1 MLKECYSFVKIWL
14 KLQKGKV
21 RLAAFPRYSIAL
33 FAVTLPLLLLLSSP
47 DSFAR
52 SDCQQFGAQ
61 GSANYELE
69 VAASG
74 EGRSRL
80 GASAFAL
87 SDSYPVASEVWQ
99 VLLQDAVIARLK
111 LPFQWRFALVDD
123 GSMNAFSFPDGEV
136 VVDRKLASLLGKNR
150 GLWAALLSHEI
161 AHVARCHWLQRYS
174 YESRLQGRQP
184 NFGIVPNVMDSRWRM
199 AAFDRQMDFPISQ
212 STLSRELEFE
222 ADNEG
227 MMLMARTGFH
237 PAFELAIHQLM
248 EANVSDASS
257 STASSSTHPSWRA
270 RDRNSKKAYSKAV
283 DEFSRRWPATDPSP
297 GGAPP
302 TVVFLGEP
310 KSGGQGPPKVI
321 FSLRCVNPGQPLR
334 SVLTLYEKTEKNGA
348 PREAIEFWEPA
359 TCSTHDEKK
368 TLTVTLPA
376 DRHADPDWKGQIR
389 ILNSAGVALGRSGF
403 FAIHTEK
410 SATRESSFNPL
421 AYQDFSTRH

>member
-33 FAVTLPLLLLLSSP
+33 FAVTLPLLLLLFSP

-136 VVDRKLASLLGKNR
+136 VVDRKLASC
-150 GLWAALLSHEI
+150 WARI
-161 AHVARCHWLQRYS
+161 AGYGQRCCRM
-174 YESRLQGRQP
+174 RLHMWRAATGFSDIPMSQ
-184 NFGIVPNVMDSRWRM
+184 DSR
-199 AAFDRQMDFPISQ
+199 
-212 STLSRELEFE
+212 
-222 ADNEG
+222 G
-227 MMLMARTGFH
+227 
-237 PAFELAIHQLM
+237 
-248 EANVSDASS
+248 
-257 STASSSTHPSWRA
+257 
-270 RDRNSKKAYSKAV
+270 
-283 DEFSRRWPATDPSP
+283 
-297 GGAPP
+297 
-302 TVVFLGEP
+302 
-310 KSGGQGPPKVI
+310 
-321 FSLRCVNPGQPLR
+321 VNP
-334 SVLTLYEKTEKNGA
+334 TLG
-348 PREAIEFWEPA
+348 
-359 TCSTHDEKK
+359 S
-368 TLTVTLPA
+368 
-376 DRHADPDWKGQIR
+376 
-389 ILNSAGVALGRSGF
+389 
-403 FAIHTEK
+403 
-410 SATRESSFNPL
+410 
-421 AYQDFSTRH
+421 YQM